1 MKWLEQFLASIER
14 ELRKLP
20 TGRWSTPLARRIRS
34 LELELRKLPSARWAI
49 LLAWVIFVGCYALV
63 SCTVSRGT
71 ALTAFGDIAQCL
83 AAAFACVALFR
94 NASSTERRTRAFWLL
109 LGLGCAT
116 WMLGQFIWTYFE
128 VVRGQEAPNPFIGDV
143 ILFLHP
149 VPMMWALALEPHDR
163 REDSNFHIGYLD
175 FSLLLVWWVYLYLFV
190 VIPWQYVSPDV
201 LAYNLTYDHLAAVE
215 NGLLA
220 IGFAVLVGRSRGAW
234 REVYAHLFGAS
245 LLYAAGSYLANWA
258 IDRQDYYTGS
268 PFDLGVI
275 ASFVWFGTA
284 GIVARHLKP
293 THDTISRQPEEV
305 SKWPARVAM
314 TAVVSIPLMALW
326 SLRYSPNRDAIRTF
340 RIGVTQVALL
350 VVSGLAFLRQRVVDR
365 DRTRL
370 LEASRDSLE
379 NLKHIQ
385 AQMIQTEKLVS
396 IGQLAA
402 GAAHEINNPLTG
414 ILGYSDLLADDPT
427 MGERQRQVAEKIR
440 TLARRI
446 KSLVT
451 SLLSFARRVPSG
463 KADLDINQVILS
475 ALHLSNLDLRGK
487 KVEIETLPGADL
499 PAVSGDANQILQVFF
514 NLMSNA
520 VDALEEVGG
529 GKLVI
534 RTDHDH
540 EKVTIEFSDTGPG
553 IKSPHQVF
561 DPFFTTKPVGK
572 GTGLGLSICY
582 GIVQEHGGHIEC
594 FNRPEG
600 GATFLVDFPAV
611 QVATPPDPMNAISDL
626 EAVSKSLAP

>member
-1 MKWLEQFLASIER
+1 MNTARAMTRLQVTIVALERTMVKLA
-14 ELRKLP
+14 
-20 TGRWSTPLARRIRS
+20 TAQ
-34 LELELRKLPSARWAI
+34 
-49 LLAWVIFVGCYALV
+49 WVILAAWLGFVGLYAIGSVTLP
-63 SCTVSRGT
+63 RGA
-71 ALTAFGDIAQCL
+71 ALTAFGDTAQAL
-83 AAAFACVALFR
+83 AAAFACVCLFM
-94 NASSTERRTRAFWLL
+94 NAASQERRTRAFWVL

-116 WMLGQFIWTYFE
+116 WFVGQLLWTYFE

-149 VPMMWALALEPHDR
+149 VPMMWALALKPHDR
-163 REDSNFHIGYLD
+163 RDDPNFHIGYLD

-201 LAYNLTYDHLAAVE
+201 MAYGLSYDHLAAVE

-220 IGFAVLVGRSRGAW
+220 IGFAVLIGRSRGMW
-234 REVYAHLFGAS
+234 REVYAHLFSAS

-258 IDRQDYYTGS
+258 IDRQDYFTGS
-268 PFDLGVI
+268 PFDLPVI

-284 GIVARHLKP
+284 GLVAYRRKP
-293 THDTISRQPEEV
+293 AREPLSRSPEET
-305 SKWPARVAM
+305 SRWPARVAM

-326 SLRYSPNRDAIRTF
+326 SLRYSPNREAVRTF
-340 RIGVTQVALL
+340 RVGLTQVTLL

-365 DRTRL
+365 DRSRL
-370 LEASRDSLE
+370 LAASRDSLE

-414 ILGYSDLLADDPT
+414 ILGYSDLLVDDPT
-427 MGERQRQVAEKIR
+427 MSERQRQVADKIR

-451 SLLSFARRVPSG
+451 SLLSFARRVPSE
-463 KADLDINQVILS
+463 KTNLDINHVIAS

-487 KVEIETLPGADL
+487 KVVIETLPGPEL
-499 PAVSGDANQILQVFF
+499 PPVRGDANQILQVFF

-534 RTDHDH
+534 RTDQDGK
-540 EKVTIEFSDTGPG
+540 KVFIEFSDTGPG
-553 IKSPHQVF
+553 IKSPQQVF

-611 QVATPPDPMNAISDL
+611 LDSTPPATAEDDPEHA
-626 EAVSKSLAP
+626 APSKSLAL

>member
-1 MKWLEQFLASIER
+1 MNPDSAIKRLEARISALERALWKLPKTYWGIFLAW
-14 ELRKLP
+14 L
-20 TGRWSTPLARRIRS
+20 
-34 LELELRKLPSARWAI
+34 
-49 LLAWVIFVGCYALV
+49 VFVGCYALV
-63 SCTVSRGT
+63 SATTPRGS
-71 ALTAFGDIAQCL
+71 ALTAFGDIAQAL
-83 AAAFACVALFR
+83 AAAFACVALFV
-94 NASSTERRTRAFWLL
+94 NARSQDRRTRAFWVL

-116 WMLGQFIWTYFE
+116 WLVGQLLWTYFE
-128 VVRGQEAPNPFIGDV
+128 VVRGQDAPNPFIGDV

-149 VPMMWALALEPHDR
+149 VPMMWALALKPHDR
-163 REDSNFHIGYLD
+163 RDDPNFHIGYLD
-175 FSLLLVWWVYLYLFV
+175 FSLLLVWWVYLYMFV
-190 VIPWQYVSPDV
+190 VIPWQYISPDIV
-201 LAYNLTYDHLAAVE
+201 AYGLSYDHLAAVE

-220 IGFAVLVGRSRGAW
+220 IGFAVLVGRSKGVW
-234 REVYAHLFGAS
+234 REVYAHLFSAS
-245 LLYAAGSYLANWA
+245 MLYAGGSYLANWA
-258 IDRQDYYTGS
+258 IDRKDYFTGS
-268 PFDLGVI
+268 LFDLPVI

-284 GIVARHLKP
+284 GLVAYQQNPSRDSVIRH
-293 THDTISRQPEEV
+293 SSEV
-305 SKWPARVAM
+305 NRWPARIAM

-326 SLRYSPNRDAIRTF
+326 SLRYSPNREAVRTF
-340 RIGVTQVALL
+340 RIGVTQVTLL
-350 VVSGLAFLRQRVVDR
+350 IVSALAFLRQRVVDR

-414 ILGYSDLLADDPT
+414 ILGYSDLLADDPA
-427 MGERQRQVAEKIR
+427 MGDRQRQVAEKIR

-446 KSLVT
+446 KALVT
-451 SLLSFARRVPSG
+451 SLLSFARRVPTE
-463 KADLDINQVILS
+463 KANLDINHEISS

-487 KVEIETLPGADL
+487 KVEIETIPDLNL
-499 PAVSGDANQILQVFF
+499 PAVRGDANQILQVFF

-534 RTDHDH
+534 RTDHDS
-540 EKVTIEFSDTGPG
+540 EKVFIEFSDTGPG

-600 GATFLVDFPAV
+600 GATFLVEFPAV
-611 QVATPPDPMNAISDL
+611 PNGVARHDTLAPAGVSASSQDS
-626 EAVSKSLAP
+626 AVSKPVSPRN

>member
-1 MKWLEQFLASIER
+1 M
-14 ELRKLP
+14 
-20 TGRWSTPLARRIRS
+20 
-34 LELELRKLPSARWAI
+34 
-49 LLAWVIFVGCYALV
+49 
-63 SCTVSRGT
+63 
-71 ALTAFGDIAQCL
+71 
-83 AAAFACVALFR
+83 
-94 NASSTERRTRAFWLL
+94 
-109 LGLGCAT
+109 
-116 WMLGQFIWTYFE
+116 
-128 VVRGQEAPNPFIGDV
+128 
-143 ILFLHP
+143 
-149 VPMMWALALEPHDR
+149 
-163 REDSNFHIGYLD
+163 
-175 FSLLLVWWVYLYLFV
+175 VW
-190 VIPWQYVSPDV
+190 
-201 LAYNLTYDHLAAVE
+201 N
-215 NGLLA
+215 
-220 IGFAVLVGRSRGAW
+220 
-234 REVYAHLFGAS
+234 
-245 LLYAAGSYLANWA
+245 
-258 IDRQDYYTGS
+258 
-268 PFDLGVI
+268 
-275 ASFVWFGTA
+275 A

-475 ALHLSNLDLRGK
+475 ALHLRDLDLRGK

-600 GATFLVDFPAV
+600 GATFLVDFLRFRLRRHPT
-611 QVATPPDPMNAISDL
+611 Q
-626 EAVSKSLAP
+626 

>member
-220 IGFAVLVGRSRGAW
+220 IGLRCSWAVRAARGAK
-234 REVYAHLFGAS
+234 F
-245 LLYAAGSYLANWA
+245 
-258 IDRQDYYTGS
+258 T
-268 PFDLGVI
+268 
-275 ASFVWFGTA
+275 
-284 GIVARHLKP
+284 
-293 THDTISRQPEEV
+293 
-305 SKWPARVAM
+305 
-314 TAVVSIPLMALW
+314 
-326 SLRYSPNRDAIRTF
+326 RTC
-340 RIGVTQVALL
+340 
-350 VVSGLAFLRQRVVDR
+350 
-365 DRTRL
+365 
-370 LEASRDSLE
+370 
-379 NLKHIQ
+379 
-385 AQMIQTEKLVS
+385 
-396 IGQLAA
+396 
-402 GAAHEINNPLTG
+402 
-414 ILGYSDLLADDPT
+414 
-427 MGERQRQVAEKIR
+427 
-440 TLARRI
+440 
-446 KSLVT
+446 
-451 SLLSFARRVPSG
+451 
-463 KADLDINQVILS
+463 S
-475 ALHLSNLDLRGK
+475 ALHCFMRRDL
-487 KVEIETLPGADL
+487 TLRTGQSTGRIITRAARL
-499 PAVSGDANQILQVFF
+499 IL
-514 NLMSNA
+514 A
-520 VDALEEVGG
+520 
-529 GKLVI
+529 
-534 RTDHDH
+534 
-540 EKVTIEFSDTGPG
+540 
-553 IKSPHQVF
+553 
-561 DPFFTTKPVGK
+561 
-572 GTGLGLSICY
+572 
-582 GIVQEHGGHIEC
+582 
-594 FNRPEG
+594 
-600 GATFLVDFPAV
+600 
-611 QVATPPDPMNAISDL
+611 
-626 EAVSKSLAP
+626 